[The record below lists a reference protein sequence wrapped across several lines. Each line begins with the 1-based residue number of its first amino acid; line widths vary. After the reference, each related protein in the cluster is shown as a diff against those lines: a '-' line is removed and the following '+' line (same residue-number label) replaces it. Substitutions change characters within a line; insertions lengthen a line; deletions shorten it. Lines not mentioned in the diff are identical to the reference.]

1 MEKTT
6 QSAPSKTCPCRF
18 DNGSPFS
25 GPFIEGMITNVF
37 ASQLTERLDTPSHNW
52 ISWEIAQ
59 MLNGKV
65 AGLMLDD
72 GYEVSDVH
80 V

>member
-1 MEKTT
+1 MAKAT
-6 QSAPSKTCPCRF
+6 QLAPSKTCPCRF

-25 GPFIEGMITNVF
+25 RPFIGGMITHVF
-37 ASQLTERLDTPSHNW
+37 DRQLTERLDTPSRNW

-72 GYEVSDVH
+72 GCEVSDVH